1 MTHFADTHEPSL
13 VFLVNV
19 VAEKLASIESLVCTF
34 YLTFTLDLRYMIA
47 FINMEVTTLLY
58 GSTRT
63 KSNAP

>member
-1 MTHFADTHEPSL
+1 M
-13 VFLVNV
+13 FLVNV
-19 VAEKLASIESLVCTF
+19 VAEKLASIESLVGTF